1 MDSSE
6 IENQLGD
13 FAAAFAAIP
22 EVPEPPQTTLDI
34 ISERTREKYWN
45 RLLRYFLDP
54 SAPHGFGSDFL
65 REFIELVED
74 QTEFGGYYDTG
85 LDAVQVESEISSD
98 RGRPDLLLYLDDEW
112 FVCLELKVTASET
125 GQQTKEYATST
136 QLGDLVVSEYTQE
149 SRGYVYLT
157 KQRRAAPA
165 AAEFSRLHWRDVQAT
180 IGAFLQQD
188 RGQYPSKSTAQL
200 ADFRDTLREETMT
213 DRPFDTQQAEFV
225 ELYLTHQDAID
236 PVHRAFDRMVETQ
249 TEEWA
254 TQFQEQYLPE
264 SWDCSWNCGADKYGK
279 IYKDEWRIDENGKQV
294 KGWSD
299 AAFRLEFRH
308 DIRKESSWKK
318 GEARFRTDIPKNSD
332 EAYRDRCQ
340 SVFNSYRDELRATID
355 SSKIAIK
362 GNKRVLTEAT
372 YSFDPTRGPDGY
384 YTALRGAFEE
394 HIILVPQLTEI
405 FEETYMTLLDE

>member
-1 MDSSE
+1 MDSSK

-65 REFIELVED
+65 REFMKLVED
-74 QTEFGGYYDTG
+74 WTEFGGYNNTD

-98 RGRPDLLLYLDDEW
+98 RGRPDILLYLDDEW

-125 GQQTKEYATST
+125 GKQTKEYATST
-136 QLGDLVVSEYTQE
+136 QLGDLVVSEYAEE
-149 SRGYVYLT
+149 SREYVYLT
-157 KQRRAAPA
+157 KQGHAAPA
-165 AAEFSRLHWRDVQAT
+165 AAEFSRLHWRDVQAM

-188 RGQYPSKSTAQL
+188 RGQYPSRSTAQL

-213 DRPFDTQQAEFV
+213 DRPFDTQQTEFV

-236 PVHRAFDRMVETQ
+236 TVHRAFNRMVETQ
-249 TEEWA
+249 TDEWA

-264 SWDCSWNCGADKYGK
+264 SWDDSWNCAPDKYGK
-279 IYKDEWRIDENGKQV
+279 IYKDEWRIGENGKQV
-294 KGWSD
+294 EGWSD

-318 GEARFRTDIPKNSD
+318 GEVRFRTDVPKNSD

-340 SVFNSYRDELRATID
+340 SVFNAHRDEVRATID
-355 SSKIAIK
+355 SSKIAVK

-372 YSFDPTRGPDGY
+372 YSFDPTRGTDGY
-384 YTALRGAFEE
+384 YTALREAFEE
-394 HIILVPQLTEI
+394 HVSLVPRLTEI